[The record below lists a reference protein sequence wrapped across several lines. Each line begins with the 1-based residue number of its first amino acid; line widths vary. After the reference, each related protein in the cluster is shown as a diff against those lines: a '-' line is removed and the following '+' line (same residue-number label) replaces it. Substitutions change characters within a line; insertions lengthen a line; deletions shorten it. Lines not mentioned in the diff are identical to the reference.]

1 MRPIVKLVVALTFVL
16 FGIFVVANA
25 HASNVSVTN
34 YAVTSVNSVSYTS
47 VVASTPI
54 TVSQIYVCD
63 TSGQINKI
71 AVGNPANNAVTP
83 TDLIIAPV
91 SACALFPVN
100 PYLPAGSSVA
110 VKGGGIV
117 NPNSGA
123 LSISF
128 LP

>member
-1 MRPIVKLVVALTFVL
+1 MIKLVTALTFVL
-16 FGIFVVANA
+16 FGIFVAVSA

-47 VVASTPI
+47 VIASTPI

-71 AVGNPANNAVTP
+71 AVGNPANNAVAP
-83 TDLIIAPV
+83 TDILNAPV
-91 SACALFPVN
+91 STCALFPIN

-110 VKGGGIV
+110 VKGAGIV
-117 NPNSGA
+117 NPTSGA
-123 LSISF
+123 LSISL